1 LTQLLVLTRSHATFR
16 RNTEAVTDRLLTAGA
31 QAATGPIMLKVIA
44 VSFFVVALAACSS
57 MSGRSTS
64 MGNAAETK
72 NSTDSNKAA
81 NPAAVSPGS
90 SGSAT
95 GAAPR

>member
-1 LTQLLVLTRSHATFR
+1 
-16 RNTEAVTDRLLTAGA
+16 
-31 QAATGPIMLKVIA
+31 MLKTIA

-57 MSGRSTS
+57 MSGRST
-64 MGNAAETK
+64 MGNTAETK
-72 NSTDSNKAA
+72 NSTDANKSN
-81 NPAAVSPGS
+81 NPAATSPGS

>member
-1 LTQLLVLTRSHATFR
+1 MVFR
-16 RNTEAVTDRLLTAGA
+16 RNTETATGRLHTAGV
-31 QAATGPIMLKVIA
+31 QAATGPIMLKTIA

-57 MSGRSTS
+57 MSGRST

-72 NSTDSNKAA
+72 NSTDANKSA

-90 SGSAT
+90 STGT
-95 GAAPR
+95 GAAAPR